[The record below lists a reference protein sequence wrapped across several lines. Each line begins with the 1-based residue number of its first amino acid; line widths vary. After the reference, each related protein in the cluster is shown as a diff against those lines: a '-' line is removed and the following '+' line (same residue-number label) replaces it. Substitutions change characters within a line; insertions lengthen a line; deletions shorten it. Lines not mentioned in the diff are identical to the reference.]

1 MCTTAVF
8 LQEAALKAFYL
19 PDEPQGYELLEI
31 SAMQRLHSDDSLNRN
46 SGPNNRSSLKDGG
59 DAWLLRPR
67 PGDTEVIKV
76 YAGWAR

>member
-1 MCTTAVF
+1 MCTTAVI

-31 SAMQRLHSDDSLNRN
+31 SGMQRLHSDDSLN
-46 SGPNNRSSLKDGG
+46 SGPNNRNSLKDGG
-59 DAWLLRPR
+59 DTWLLRPK
-67 PGDTEVIKV
+67 PGDAEVLKV